1 MAYIISESR
10 NNLPANLKPLSDL
23 AHNLWYAW
31 HKKVL
36 KLFDDLDHDLFFQ
49 TGQSPVVLLK
59 LVSQEKLLKAS
70 QNKEFVE
77 QLQIVHQDFLNYLNY
92 QYTWYKKTHGESK
105 KCIAYF
111 CLEYGIHSSLPI
123 YSGGLGILAGDHLK
137 SASDLDLPLV
147 AVGLLYSVGYFKQRL
162 DENGNQQETY
172 LVYDPKNLPIKP
184 ALNTK
189 GNEILLDMK
198 IGNDTVYYKVW
209 QANIG
214 RVPLYLLDTNL
225 PQNPTHIKDIT
236 KNLYVGDR
244 EKRLQQ
250 EILIGI
256 GGVAAL
262 DEMGIEPKVSH
273 MNEGHSATLVLE
285 RISRLMKNQKL
296 TWEEAIEFVRKT
308 SVFTT
313 HTPVPAGNEFFDPWL
328 VYNLL
333 KDKVEELGVP
343 WESFISL
350 GRMQPS
356 NHSENFCMTV
366 LALKTSA
373 YANGVAKLHG
383 VVSREM
389 WKDLYPD
396 LSETEV
402 PIGHITNGVHAKT
415 WLSNDIN
422 KLLHSFNSSAS
433 LYDSI
438 ECTPWKNADKIPD
451 KDLWQTHYAQ
461 KHFLIKYIRAKY
473 VVQLHDKFKNSG
485 EKINTEE
492 LFNPD
497 FLTIG
502 FSRRFATYK
511 RGDLILKNEQRLKK
525 LLNMTN
531 RPIQIIFAGKSHPAD
546 LQGKMII
553 HNIYKF
559 SKDLENKPKVI
570 FIEDYDIHIA
580 KFLVQGVDV
589 WLNNPVRPQEASG
602 TSGMKAGM
610 NGVLNLSVLDGW
622 WDEAYSS
629 DIGWEIGNGVE
640 YKNRQEGDF
649 IESNQI
655 YDRLENEII
664 PLFYDRNELG
674 IPEKWVKMMKQSIKK
689 VGSVYNTHRMVSD
702 YYNNYYYP
710 AKNSYE
716 KITQNNFAEIKKK

>member
-1 MAYIISESR
+1 
-10 NNLPANLKPLSDL
+10 
-23 AHNLWYAW
+23 
-31 HKKVL
+31 
-36 KLFDDLDHDLFFQ
+36 
-49 TGQSPVVLLK
+49 
-59 LVSQEKLLKAS
+59 
-70 QNKEFVE
+70 
-77 QLQIVHQDFLNYLNY
+77 
-92 QYTWYKKTHGESK
+92 
-105 KCIAYF
+105 
-111 CLEYGIHSSLPI
+111 
-123 YSGGLGILAGDHLK
+123 
-137 SASDLDLPLV
+137 
-147 AVGLLYSVGYFKQRL
+147 
-162 DENGNQQETY
+162 
-172 LVYDPKNLPIKP
+172 
-184 ALNTK
+184 
-189 GNEILLDMK
+189 
-198 IGNDTVYYKVW
+198 
-209 QANIG
+209 
-214 RVPLYLLDTNL
+214 
-225 PQNPTHIKDIT
+225 
-236 KNLYVGDR
+236 
-244 EKRLQQ
+244 
-250 EILIGI
+250 
-256 GGVAAL
+256 
-262 DEMGIEPKVSH
+262 
-273 MNEGHSATLVLE
+273 
-285 RISRLMKNQKL
+285 
-296 TWEEAIEFVRKT
+296 
-308 SVFTT
+308 
-313 HTPVPAGNEFFDPWL
+313 
-328 VYNLL
+328 
-333 KDKVEELGVP
+333 
-343 WESFISL
+343 
-350 GRMQPS
+350 
-356 NHSENFCMTV
+356 MTV